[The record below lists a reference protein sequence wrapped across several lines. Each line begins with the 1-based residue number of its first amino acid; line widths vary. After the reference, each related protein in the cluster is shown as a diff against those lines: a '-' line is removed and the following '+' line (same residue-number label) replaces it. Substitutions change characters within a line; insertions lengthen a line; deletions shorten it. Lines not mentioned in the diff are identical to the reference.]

1 MDLLG
6 FLVVGVCSV
15 DTIGFPVVDVG
26 SVEIFVVLVV
36 GAGSVDSLGFSVV
49 VGSVGGTD
57 STCTYKKNNL
67 YLNR

>member
-1 MDLLG
+1 MDSL
-6 FLVVGVCSV
+6 
-15 DTIGFPVVDVG
+15 GFPVVGVG
-26 SVEIFVVLVV
+26 SVDLLGVLVV

-49 VGSVGGTD
+49 GDGSVGGSD